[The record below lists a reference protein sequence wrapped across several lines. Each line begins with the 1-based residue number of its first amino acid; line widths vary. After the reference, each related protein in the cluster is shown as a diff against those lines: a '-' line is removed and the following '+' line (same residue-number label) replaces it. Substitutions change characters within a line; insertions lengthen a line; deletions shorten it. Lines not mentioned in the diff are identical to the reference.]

1 MYKSI
6 FHERINIALARRNM
20 KQIELAE
27 KTGLSRGQIS
37 GYLSGVCKPKNDKL
51 YLISVVLNVNPMW
64 LMGFN
69 VPISDEDSPLRT
81 KIIDKINNLES
92 EELEKVLQMLEILL
106 NK

>member
-6 FHERINIALARRNM
+6 FHERINLAMARRNM

-27 KTGLSRGQIS
+27 KTGLTRGQIS

-51 YLISVVLNVNPMW
+51 YLISVALNVNPMW

-69 VPISDEDSPLRT
+69 VPISKEESPTRN
-81 KIIDKINNLES
+81 KIIDIVNNLEG
-92 EELEKVLQMLEILL
+92 EELERVLQLVEIFI